1 MLSCASCESALAI
14 LPIPSTLSNASMDK
28 LCQAY
33 RKQIVTRHS
42 KECPFGMSDEQYESI
57 LEAADRQ
64 QQQKDDPLSSVVPSY
79 MAAVLP
85 GASVQILQH
94 PTPSHLLRQRIQDM
108 QSLLPKNNNNNNN
121 NNKIWRFPKLQ
132 QHEIP
137 SNLQQF
143 LATDNAQSLLNN
155 CHDESILALAVLG
168 WTAIPRNLKQQQQ
181 QQPKAAEEIHL
192 VSVGCPLCLARM
204 ELLLEEQSNDDNP
217 NSPGRPTKRPRT
229 STVVPKHPVDAH
241 RHYCP
246 YRVGFPTKM
255 TDTKEDAAVWQPLL
269 HRLQQEAAA
278 AAAPAATNQQHDDA
292 AIVITT
298 TTTLEDMDRSIDKV
312 RRILRSGI
320 VKKTIDLSSDVMAQQ
335 NLG

>member
-1 MLSCASCESALAI
+1 
-14 LPIPSTLSNASMDK
+14 MDK

-64 QQQKDDPLSSVVPSY
+64 QQQKDNPLSSVVPSY

-108 QSLLPKNNNNNNN
+108 QSLLPKTNN

-168 WTAIPRNLKQQQQ
+168 WTAIPLKQQ
-181 QQPKAAEEIHL
+181 QQPKAVEEMHL

-204 ELLLEEQSNDDNP
+204 ELLLEEQSNDDNNN
-217 NSPGRPTKRPRT
+217 NSPRRPTKRPRT
-229 STVVPKHPVDAH
+229 TTVVPKHPVDTH

-278 AAAPAATNQQHDDA
+278 ATAATNQQHDDA
-292 AIVITT
+292 AIIITT

-335 NLG
+335 NLGS